1 MDVNSQRAARR
12 AVRTASN
19 RPSVTVLV
27 CGSADRGDD
36 AAALLAVELLP
47 PATRRRAAIE
57 YVGQLGVEALLER
70 PPGSAVIVV
79 DAAVGLAPGRVVRM
93 SFADLRSGARSPV
106 PRSSH
111 ELPIPEVVGIAELI
125 AGPLRGGLVV
135 MGGLDF
141 ALGATP
147 SPAVRGG
154 LDRFA
159 REIGAAVEAAIGEA
173 REAAVEAAT
182 HDVHTDAAEVA

>member
-1 MDVNSQRAARR
+1 MDVNLQRAPRR
-12 AVRTASN
+12 ADRTASN

-36 AAALLAVELLP
+36 AAAVLAVELLR
-47 PATRRRAAIE
+47 PATRRRAVIE

-70 PPGSAVIVV
+70 PPGSAVIVL

-125 AGPLRGGLVV
+125 AGPLAGGLVV
-135 MGGLDF
+135 IGGLDF
-141 ALGATP
+141 SLGAKP
-147 SPAVRGG
+147 SPGVRAS
-154 LDRFA
+154 LDHFA
-159 REIGAAVEAAIGEA
+159 REIEAAIDE
-173 REAAVEAAT
+173 AVEAAT
-182 HDVHTDAAEVA
+182 RDADARPEEVA

>member
-1 MDVNSQRAARR
+1 MDVNLQRAPRR
-12 AVRTASN
+12 ADRTASN

-36 AAALLAVELLP
+36 AAAVLAVELLR
-47 PATRRRAAIE
+47 PATRRRAVIE

-125 AGPLRGGLVV
+125 AGPLAGGLVV
-135 MGGLDF
+135 IGGLDF
-141 ALGATP
+141 SLGAKP
-147 SPAVRGG
+147 SPGVRAS
-154 LDRFA
+154 LDHFA
-159 REIGAAVEAAIGEA
+159 REIEAAIDEAVEAGTRDADA
-173 REAAVEAAT
+173 RAE
-182 HDVHTDAAEVA
+182 DVA

>member
-1 MDVNSQRAARR
+1 MDVNLQRAPRR
-12 AVRTASN
+12 ADRTASN

-36 AAALLAVELLP
+36 AAAVLAVELLR
-47 PATRRRAAIE
+47 PATRRRAVIE

-70 PPGSAVIVV
+70 PPGSAVIVL

-125 AGPLRGGLVV
+125 AGPLAGGLVV
-135 MGGLDF
+135 IGGLDF
-141 ALGATP
+141 SLGAKP
-147 SPAVRGG
+147 SPGVRAS
-154 LDRFA
+154 LDHFA
-159 REIGAAVEAAIGEA
+159 REIEAAIDE
-173 REAAVEAAT
+173 AVEAAT
-182 HDVHTDAAEVA
+182 RDADARAEEVA

>member
-1 MDVNSQRAARR
+1 MDVNLQRAPRR
-12 AVRTASN
+12 ADRTASN

-36 AAALLAVELLP
+36 AAAVLAVELLR
-47 PATRRRAAIE
+47 PATRRRAVIE

-70 PPGSAVIVV
+70 PPGSAVIVL

-93 SFADLRSGARSPV
+93 SFADVRSGARSPV

-125 AGPLRGGLVV
+125 AGPLAGGLVV
-135 MGGLDF
+135 IGGLDF
-141 ALGATP
+141 SLGAKP
-147 SPAVRGG
+147 SPGVRAR

-159 REIGAAVEAAIGEA
+159 REIEAAIDE
-173 REAAVEAAT
+173 AVEAAT
-182 HDVHTDAAEVA
+182 RDADARPEEVA

>member
-1 MDVNSQRAARR
+1 MDVNLQRAPRR
-12 AVRTASN
+12 ADRTASN

-36 AAALLAVELLP
+36 AAAVLAVELLR
-47 PATRRRAAIE
+47 PATRRRAVIE

-70 PPGSAVIVV
+70 PPGSAVIVL

-93 SFADLRSGARSPV
+93 SFADVRSGARSPV

-125 AGPLRGGLVV
+125 AGPLAGGLVV
-135 MGGLDF
+135 IGGLDF
-141 ALGATP
+141 SLGAKP
-147 SPAVRGG
+147 SPGVRAS
-154 LDRFA
+154 LDHFA
-159 REIGAAVEAAIGEA
+159 REIEAAIDE
-173 REAAVEAAT
+173 AVEAAT
-182 HDVHTDAAEVA
+182 RDADARPEEVA

>member
-1 MDVNSQRAARR
+1 MDVNLQRAPRR
-12 AVRTASN
+12 ADRTASN

-36 AAALLAVELLP
+36 AAAVLAVELLR
-47 PATRRRAAIE
+47 PATRRRAVIE

-70 PPGSAVIVV
+70 PPGSAVIVL

-125 AGPLRGGLVV
+125 AGPLAGGLVV
-135 MGGLDF
+135 IGGLDF
-141 ALGATP
+141 SLGAKP
-147 SPAVRGG
+147 SPGVRAS
-154 LDRFA
+154 LDHFA
-159 REIGAAVEAAIGEA
+159 REIEAAIDE
-173 REAAVEAAT
+173 AVEAAT
-182 HDVHTDAAEVA
+182 RDADARAEDVA

>member
-1 MDVNSQRAARR
+1 MDVNLQRAPRR
-12 AVRTASN
+12 ADRTASN

-36 AAALLAVELLP
+36 AAAVLAVELLR
-47 PATRRRAAIE
+47 PATRRRAVIE

-125 AGPLRGGLVV
+125 AGPLAGGLVV
-135 MGGLDF
+135 IGGLDF
-141 ALGATP
+141 SLGAKP
-147 SPAVRGG
+147 SPGVRAR

-159 REIGAAVEAAIGEA
+159 REIEAAIDE
-173 REAAVEAAT
+173 AVEAAT
-182 HDVHTDAAEVA
+182 RDADARAEEVA